1 MLSIRTQ
8 DRMALVPYI
17 SYVSVECNR
26 YKIANKDEIDKVKK
40 QNKRL
45 REDLIY
51 QARNENTNLGKNL
64 SLLTIDKRYDEQRQ
78 EPPKEIYSEW
88 NIKSNGEN
96 NHILLGTYKT
106 KERALEVLDEIEEV
120 ILSANMWVGD
130 GIAVDKVPPQNRIH
144 QMPKE

>member
-8 DRMALVPYI
+8 DRMALVPYKERI
-17 SYVSVECNR
+17 T
-26 YKIANKDEIDKVKK
+26 
-40 QNKRL
+40 
-45 REDLIY
+45 IY
-51 QARNENTNLGKNL
+51 QGKVVNDVLIENAEKFNAELQDNLRKQASSDNISFDMLGRTGFENKYENL
-64 SLLTIDKRYDEQRQ
+64 YEKQKKEVPEPIYDFEISLGDY
-78 EPPKEIYSEW
+78 P
-88 NIKSNGEN
+88 
-96 NHILLGTYKT
+96 LGTYAT